1 MRWIASSRGTP
12 LRDNPRMA
20 EPQELN
26 TRPWER
32 DYTIT
37 QTVVVAE
44 TAELRVIDL
53 TLAPGECVPWHL
65 HPDNDD
71 LFICL
76 RGGFEIREVLGGDA
90 ERVTVLRALERH
102 NVEARVPHTAV
113 NVSDAECQFLIVQGP
128 GRYDF
133 KRLPKLDARARRRA

>member
-1 MRWIASSRGTP
+1 
-12 LRDNPRMA
+12 MA
-20 EPQELN
+20 DLQAPN

-37 QTVVVAE
+37 RTLVIAE
-44 TAELRVIDL
+44 TPELRIIDL

-76 RGGFEIREVLGGDA
+76 RGTFEIREILGGDA
-90 ERVTVLRALERH
+90 DRRTVMRALDRH
-102 NVEARVPHTAV
+102 NVEKRVPHTAV
-113 NVSDAECQFLIVQGP
+113 NVSYDGCQFLIVQGP

-133 KRLPKLDARARRRA
+133 KRLPKLDERKP

>member
-1 MRWIASSRGTP
+1 
-12 LRDNPRMA
+12 MA
-20 EPQELN
+20 DLQAPN

-37 QTVVVAE
+37 RTLVIAE
-44 TAELRVIDL
+44 TPELRIIDL

-76 RGGFEIREVLGGDA
+76 RGTFEIREILGGDA
-90 ERVTVLRALERH
+90 DRRTVMRALDRH
-102 NVEARVPHTAV
+102 NVEKRVPHTAV
-113 NVSDAECQFLIVQGP
+113 NVSYDGCQFLIVQGP

-133 KRLPKLDARARRRA
+133 KRLPKLDERKA

>member
-1 MRWIASSRGTP
+1 
-12 LRDNPRMA
+12 MA
-20 EPQELN
+20 ETHRPNEAQEAHQAHEAN

-32 DYTIT
+32 DYTIR
-37 QTVVVAE
+37 QTLVVAE
-44 TAELRVIDL
+44 TPELRVIDL

-71 LFICL
+71 LFIGL
-76 RGGFEIREVLGGDA
+76 RGTFEIREVLGGDA
-90 ERVTVLRALERH
+90 DRTTVMRALERH
-102 NVEARVPHTAV
+102 NVAKRVPHTAV

-133 KRLPKLDARARRRA
+133 KRLPRLDARTLRSA

>member
-1 MRWIASSRGTP
+1 
-12 LRDNPRMA
+12 MA
-20 EPQELN
+20 EPERPN

-37 QTVVVAE
+37 QTLVIAE
-44 TAELRVIDL
+44 TPALRIIDL

-76 RGGFEIREVLGGDA
+76 RGSFEIREVLGGDA
-90 ERVTVLRALERH
+90 DRCTVMRALDRH
-102 NVEARVPHTAV
+102 NVEKRVPHTAV
-113 NVSDAECQFLIVQGP
+113 NVSDAACQFLIVQGP

-133 KRLPKLDARARRRA
+133 KRLPKLDARNANAE

>member
-1 MRWIASSRGTP
+1 
-12 LRDNPRMA
+12 MA
-20 EPQELN
+20 QSPAPQAAN

-32 DYTIT
+32 DYSIR
-37 QTVVVAE
+37 QTRVIAE
-44 TAELRVIDL
+44 TPELRVIDL

-76 RGGFEIREVLGGDA
+76 RGSFEIREVLGGDA
-90 ERVTVLRALERH
+90 DRTTVLRALERH
-102 NVEARVPHTAV
+102 NVEKRVPHTAV
-113 NVSDAECQFLIVQGP
+113 NVSNAECQFLIVQGP

-133 KRLPKLDARARRRA
+133 KRLPKLDERNVRAA

>member
-1 MRWIASSRGTP
+1 
-12 LRDNPRMA
+12 MA
-20 EPQELN
+20 EPDRPN

-37 QTVVVAE
+37 QTLVIAE
-44 TAELRVIDL
+44 TPALRIIDL

-76 RGGFEIREVLGGDA
+76 RGSFEIRELIGGGSDA
-90 ERVTVLRALERH
+90 DRTTVMRALDRH
-102 NVEARVPHTAV
+102 NVEKRVPHTAV
-113 NVSDAECQFLIVQGP
+113 NVSDAACQFLIVQGP

-133 KRLPKLDARARRRA
+133 KRLPKLDARNANAE

>member
-1 MRWIASSRGTP
+1 MDADS
-12 LRDNPRMA
+12 
-20 EPQELN
+20 EPN

-32 DYTIT
+32 DYTIRRT
-37 QTVVVAE
+37 LVIAE
-44 TAELRVIDL
+44 TPELRVIDL

-76 RGGFEIREVLGGDA
+76 RGSFEIREINPD
-90 ERVTVLRALERH
+90 RVTVMRPLDRH
-102 NVEARVPHTAV
+102 NVAVRVPHTAV

-133 KRLPKLDARARRRA
+133 KRLPKLDERGARGGG

>member
-1 MRWIASSRGTP
+1 MDETRRQSEAKGAKGA
-12 LRDNPRMA
+12 NEA
-20 EPQELN
+20 N

-32 DYTIT
+32 DYSIR
-37 QTVVVAE
+37 QTLVVAE
-44 TAELRVIDL
+44 TPELRVIDL

-71 LFICL
+71 LFIGL
-76 RGGFEIREVLGGDA
+76 RGTFEIREVLGGDA
-90 ERVTVLRALERH
+90 DRTTVMRPLDRH
-102 NVEARVPHTAV
+102 NVAKRVPHTAV

-133 KRLPKLDARARRRA
+133 KRLPRLDQRKA

>member
-1 MRWIASSRGTP
+1 
-12 LRDNPRMA
+12 MA
-20 EPQELN
+20 ELDSPN

-37 QTVVVAE
+37 QTLVIAE
-44 TAELRVIDL
+44 TPELRIIDL

-76 RGGFEIREVLGGDA
+76 RGTFEIREVLGGDA
-90 ERVTVLRALERH
+90 DRTTVMRPLERH
-102 NVEARVPHTAV
+102 NVPVRVPHTAV
-113 NVSDAECQFLIVQGP
+113 NVSQAECQFLIVQGP

-133 KRLPKLDARARRRA
+133 KRLPKLDDRGAG

>member
-1 MRWIASSRGTP
+1 
-12 LRDNPRMA
+12 MA
-20 EPQELN
+20 ADSPAN

-37 QTVVVAE
+37 QTLVIAE
-44 TAELRVIDL
+44 TPQLRVIDL

-76 RGGFEIREVLGGDA
+76 RGTFEIREVLGGDA
-90 ERVTVLRALERH
+90 RRTTVLRALERH
-102 NVEARVPHTAV
+102 NVEKRVPHTAV
-113 NVSDAECQFLIVQGP
+113 NVSAAECQFLIVQGP
-128 GRYDF
+128 GSYDF
-133 KRLPKLDARARRRA
+133 VRLPKLDARNVHAA

>member
-1 MRWIASSRGTP
+1 MRSIDFSRATR
-12 LRDNPRMA
+12 LRDNPPMA
-20 EPQELN
+20 ESAAPTAAN

-37 QTVVVAE
+37 QTVVIAE
-44 TAELRVIDL
+44 TPELRVIDL

-71 LFICL
+71 LFIAL
-76 RGGFEIREVLGGDA
+76 RGSFEIREVLGGDKT
-90 ERVTVLRALERH
+90 RTTPMRALDRH
-102 NVEARVPHTAV
+102 NVEKRVPHTAV
-113 NVSDAECQFLIVQGP
+113 NVSDAGCQFLIVQGP

-133 KRLPKLDARARRRA
+133 KRLPKLDERPA

>member
-1 MRWIASSRGTP
+1 
-12 LRDNPRMA
+12 MA
-20 EPQELN
+20 EPDSPN

-37 QTVVVAE
+37 QTLVVAE
-44 TAELRVIDL
+44 TPELRVIDL

-76 RGGFEIREVLGGDA
+76 RGSFEIRELLGGGGDA
-90 ERVTVLRALERH
+90 DRVTVMRALDRH
-102 NVEARVPHTAV
+102 NVEKRVPHTAV
-113 NVSDAECQFLIVQGP
+113 NVSDAVCQFLIVQGP

-133 KRLPKLDARARRRA
+133 KRLPKLDARNANAE